1 MFRHTNT
8 IPCPTCSGAQVK
20 RRLGGMTENCKE
32 CGGSGRKTKPKAE
45 ARGAFAK
52 KIEQVPLK
60 HDVILKTGEEILIT
74 MDGANEHEVKTKVQ
88 SNGKTKT
95 WNRKKKSA

>member
-1 MFRHTNT
+1 
-8 IPCPTCSGAQVK
+8 
-20 RRLGGMTENCKE
+20 MTESCKD
-32 CGGSGRKTKPKAE
+32 CGGSGRKTKPKAD

-52 KIEQVPLK
+52 KIEQVPLN
-60 HDVILKTGEEILIT
+60 HDVELKTGEEILIT
-74 MDGANEHEVKTKVQ
+74 MDGDNSEYEVKTKVQ